1 MKKDAY
7 EDLVKE
13 ISKKLSE
20 KILQE
25 EGDLTGRIKTIDSDI
40 AVIVREVGLRTS
52 KLVIEKT
59 RDEKVAKKSP
69 RIETQ
74 QKQCD
79 RLPCHIRD
87 HGTELPLPVDERG
100 EIQAADGRYGHHS
113 SRSDRNGQSCSDRLR
128 HRAFFL
134 PSQ

>member
-25 EGDLTGRIKTIDSDI
+25 EGDLTGRIKTIDADI
-40 AVIVREVGLRTS
+40 AMIVREVGLRTS

-59 RDEKVAKKSP
+59 RDEKVAKKKP
-69 RIETQ
+69 R
-74 QKQCD
+74 D
-79 RLPCHIRD
+79 
-87 HGTELPLPVDERG
+87 
-100 EIQAADGRYGHHS
+100 
-113 SRSDRNGQSCSDRLR
+113 
-128 HRAFFL
+128 
-134 PSQ
+134 

>member
-25 EGDLTGRIKTIDSDI
+25 EGDLTGRMKTIDADI
-40 AVIVREVGLRTS
+40 AVIVREAGLHTT

-59 RDEKVAKKSP
+59 RDEKVAKKKP
-69 RIETQ
+69 
-74 QKQCD
+74 KD
-79 RLPCHIRD
+79 
-87 HGTELPLPVDERG
+87 
-100 EIQAADGRYGHHS
+100 
-113 SRSDRNGQSCSDRLR
+113 
-128 HRAFFL
+128 
-134 PSQ
+134 

>member
-25 EGDLTGRIKTIDSDI
+25 EGDLTGRMKTIDADI
-40 AVIVREVGLRTS
+40 ADIVREVGLQTS

-59 RDEKVAKKSP
+59 RDDKVTKKKP
-69 RIETQ
+69 
-74 QKQCD
+74 K
-79 RLPCHIRD
+79 
-87 HGTELPLPVDERG
+87 G
-100 EIQAADGRYGHHS
+100 
-113 SRSDRNGQSCSDRLR
+113 
-128 HRAFFL
+128 
-134 PSQ
+134 

>member
-1 MKKDAY
+1 MRKDVY

-25 EGDLTGRIKTIDSDI
+25 EGDLTGRIKTIDADI

-59 RDEKVAKKSP
+59 RDEKVAKKKP
-69 RIETQ
+69 
-74 QKQCD
+74 KD
-79 RLPCHIRD
+79 
-87 HGTELPLPVDERG
+87 
-100 EIQAADGRYGHHS
+100 
-113 SRSDRNGQSCSDRLR
+113 
-128 HRAFFL
+128 
-134 PSQ
+134 

>member
-20 KILQE
+20 KILKE
-25 EGDLTGRIKTIDSDI
+25 EGDLTGRIKTIDADI

-59 RDEKVAKKSP
+59 RDEKVAKKKP
-69 RIETQ
+69 
-74 QKQCD
+74 KD
-79 RLPCHIRD
+79 
-87 HGTELPLPVDERG
+87 
-100 EIQAADGRYGHHS
+100 
-113 SRSDRNGQSCSDRLR
+113 
-128 HRAFFL
+128 
-134 PSQ
+134 

>member
-25 EGDLTGRIKTIDSDI
+25 EGDLTGRIKTIDADI

-59 RDEKVAKKSP
+59 RDEKVAKKKP
-69 RIETQ
+69 
-74 QKQCD
+74 KD
-79 RLPCHIRD
+79 
-87 HGTELPLPVDERG
+87 
-100 EIQAADGRYGHHS
+100 
-113 SRSDRNGQSCSDRLR
+113 
-128 HRAFFL
+128 
-134 PSQ
+134 

>member
-13 ISKKLSE
+13 ISMKLTE

-25 EGDLTGRIKTIDSDI
+25 EGDLTGRIKTIDADI

-59 RDEKVAKKSP
+59 RDEKVAKKKP
-69 RIETQ
+69 
-74 QKQCD
+74 KD
-79 RLPCHIRD
+79 
-87 HGTELPLPVDERG
+87 
-100 EIQAADGRYGHHS
+100 
-113 SRSDRNGQSCSDRLR
+113 
-128 HRAFFL
+128 
-134 PSQ
+134 

>member
-25 EGDLTGRIKTIDSDI
+25 EGDLTGRISTIDADI

-52 KLVIEKT
+52 KFVIEKT
-59 RDEKVAKKSP
+59 RDENVAKKKP
-69 RIETQ
+69 
-74 QKQCD
+74 KD
-79 RLPCHIRD
+79 
-87 HGTELPLPVDERG
+87 
-100 EIQAADGRYGHHS
+100 
-113 SRSDRNGQSCSDRLR
+113 
-128 HRAFFL
+128 
-134 PSQ
+134 

>member
-25 EGDLTGRIKTIDSDI
+25 EGDLTGRIKTIDADI
-40 AVIVREVGLRTS
+40 AVVVREVGLRTS

-59 RDEKVAKKSP
+59 RDEKVAKKKP
-69 RIETQ
+69 
-74 QKQCD
+74 KD
-79 RLPCHIRD
+79 
-87 HGTELPLPVDERG
+87 
-100 EIQAADGRYGHHS
+100 
-113 SRSDRNGQSCSDRLR
+113 
-128 HRAFFL
+128 
-134 PSQ
+134 

>member
-25 EGDLTGRIKTIDSDI
+25 DGDLTRRIKTIDADI
-40 AVIVREVGLRTS
+40 ALIVREVGLRTS

-59 RDEKVAKKSP
+59 RDDKVAKKKP
-69 RIETQ
+69 
-74 QKQCD
+74 KD
-79 RLPCHIRD
+79 
-87 HGTELPLPVDERG
+87 
-100 EIQAADGRYGHHS
+100 
-113 SRSDRNGQSCSDRLR
+113 
-128 HRAFFL
+128 
-134 PSQ
+134 

>member
-25 EGDLTGRIKTIDSDI
+25 EGDLTRRIKTIDADI
-40 AVIVREVGLRTS
+40 AEIVREVGLRTS

-59 RDEKVAKKSP
+59 RDEKVAKKKP
-69 RIETQ
+69 
-74 QKQCD
+74 KD
-79 RLPCHIRD
+79 
-87 HGTELPLPVDERG
+87 
-100 EIQAADGRYGHHS
+100 
-113 SRSDRNGQSCSDRLR
+113 
-128 HRAFFL
+128 
-134 PSQ
+134 

>member
-25 EGDLTGRIKTIDSDI
+25 EGDVTGRIKTIDADI
-40 AVIVREVGLRTS
+40 AEIVREVGLRTS

-59 RDEKVAKKSP
+59 RDEKIAKKKP
-69 RIETQ
+69 
-74 QKQCD
+74 KD
-79 RLPCHIRD
+79 
-87 HGTELPLPVDERG
+87 
-100 EIQAADGRYGHHS
+100 
-113 SRSDRNGQSCSDRLR
+113 
-128 HRAFFL
+128 
-134 PSQ
+134 

>member
-25 EGDLTGRIKTIDSDI
+25 EGDLTGRIKTIDADI
-40 AVIVREVGLRTS
+40 ALIVREVGLRTS

-59 RDEKVAKKSP
+59 RDEKVAKKKP
-69 RIETQ
+69 
-74 QKQCD
+74 KD
-79 RLPCHIRD
+79 
-87 HGTELPLPVDERG
+87 
-100 EIQAADGRYGHHS
+100 
-113 SRSDRNGQSCSDRLR
+113 
-128 HRAFFL
+128 
-134 PSQ
+134 

>member
-25 EGDLTGRIKTIDSDI
+25 EGDLTGRITTIDADI
-40 AVIVREVGLRTS
+40 AGIVREVGLRTS

-59 RDEKVAKKSP
+59 RDETVAKKKP
-69 RIETQ
+69 
-74 QKQCD
+74 KD
-79 RLPCHIRD
+79 
-87 HGTELPLPVDERG
+87 
-100 EIQAADGRYGHHS
+100 
-113 SRSDRNGQSCSDRLR
+113 
-128 HRAFFL
+128 
-134 PSQ
+134 